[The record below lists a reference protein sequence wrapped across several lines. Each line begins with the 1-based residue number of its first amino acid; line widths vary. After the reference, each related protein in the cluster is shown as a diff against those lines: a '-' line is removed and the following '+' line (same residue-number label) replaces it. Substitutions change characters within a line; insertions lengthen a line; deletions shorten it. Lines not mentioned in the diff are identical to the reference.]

1 MPWWPWY
8 VVDQEDLVL
17 MITMSRRRR
26 VKQLFD
32 VSLTCSHT
40 ACVQDENGDGKLSY
54 EEFRV
59 WWMSPNR
66 QSLRELAEAAGY
78 VKGESGEL
86 L

>member
-1 MPWWPWY
+1 M
-8 VVDQEDLVL
+8 
-17 MITMSRRRR
+17 
-26 VKQLFD
+26 F
-32 VSLTCSHT
+32 LTCSHT